1 MGSPKQFFHH
11 SPTSTIIYKRKL
23 ILILFKGLAQKPP
36 FSLGLAIIF
45 CFTKDILFIPPD
57 QKPPFSLGLAI
68 IFCFIKDIF
77 FIPPRPQ
84 ESFLTLSIFSI
95 RDMGSR

>member
-36 FSLGLAIIF
+36 LSLGLAIIF
-45 CFTKDILFIPPD
+45 LFT
-57 QKPPFSLGLAI
+57 
-68 IFCFIKDIF
+68 KDIF

-84 ESFLTLSIFSI
+84 ESFLTLYIFSI